1 MIRADGQCCMQA
13 EVNSLQ
19 AQISKLTT
27 KVETVMAAEEQR
39 QCEVEVL
46 EQEIT
51 GLKGLLEEARQQGLQ
66 AEQRVGVERDA
77 AKADAAT
84 AGERISELQEKLAV
98 AVERADAM
106 RAALAQVCYTLK
118 NNVYNLLLPQKG
130 SGTRTFSR
138 VP

>member
-1 MIRADGQCCMQA
+1 MQA

-19 AQISKLTT
+19 AQISKLST

-51 GLKGLLEEARQQGLQ
+51 CLKGLLEEARQQGLQ

-77 AKADAAT
+77 AKADAA
-84 AGERISELQEKLAV
+84 AADERISELQEKLAV

-106 RAALAQVCYTLK
+106 RAALAQVCYTLQTRC
-118 NNVYNLLLPQKG
+118 VQLTTAPKG
-130 SGTRTFSR
+130 FRH
-138 VP
+138 